1 MTGSEAAPAIRIVI
15 MGVSGSGKTT
25 LAKAIGTLLGLTMVD
40 GDDLHAPESI
50 VKMQAG
56 IALDDADR
64 WPWLDRVAA
73 FLQHGNRPKPS
84 DSPSHSPS
92 QSPTHSPSQS
102 PPHSRGQANALAQG
116 QIVACSALKLSYRD
130 HLRHAAPGVKFVF
143 LDGDSQLIHSRMA
156 LRTGHFMHLELLENQ
171 LRTLQRPTAA
181 EEDVI
186 TLQTAI
192 AIEDLVDQ
200 VAIALQQRNRMPD
213 EML

>member
-1 MTGSEAAPAIRIVI
+1 MTGSEAAPPLRIVV

-25 LAKAIGTLLGLTMVD
+25 VAKAIGTALRLTMVD

-50 VKMQAG
+50 VKMKAG
-56 IALDDADR
+56 IALDDLDR
-64 WPWLDRVAA
+64 WPWLDRVAT
-73 FLQHGNRPKPS
+73 FLQHGNRAEPS
-84 DSPSHSPS
+84 YSPSPS
-92 QSPTHSPSQS
+92 QSQSHS
-102 PPHSRGQANALAQG
+102 PPHSRGQANEVTQG
-116 QIVACSALKLSYRD
+116 RIVACSALKLSYRD
-130 HLRHAAPGVKFVF
+130 HLRHASPGVKFVF

-192 AIEDLVDQ
+192 AIGDLVDQ

>member
-1 MTGSEAAPAIRIVI
+1 MTGCEAAPPLRIVV

-25 LAKAIGTLLGLTMVD
+25 LAKAIGTALHLTMVD

-50 VKMQAG
+50 VKMKAG
-56 IALDDADR
+56 IALDDLDR

-73 FLQHGNRPKPS
+73 FLQHGSRAE
-84 DSPSHSPS
+84 PS
-92 QSPTHSPSQS
+92 QSQS
-102 PPHSRGQANALAQG
+102 PPHSRGPANEVIQG
-116 QIVACSALKLSYRD
+116 RIVACSALKLSYRD
-130 HLRHAAPGVKFVF
+130 HLRQAAPGVKFVF
-143 LDGDSQLIHSRMA
+143 LDGDSQLIHDRMA

-192 AIEDLVDQ
+192 AIDDLVDQ
-200 VAIALQQRNRMPD
+200 VAIALPQRKRLPD
-213 EML
+213 ELL